1 MLMARDFK
9 GGLEIAVYARTVY
22 VRRVVEPEG
31 VIQFPPAL
39 SRNASVHAATFSHF
53 SHLCHVEPGSGW
65 VGRRRGVETAP
76 GTGCLR
82 TLSRCPRRVRRRSS
96 LERLCR
102 SDIRSARYDAG
113 GDGAARHP
121 YFRAKQIRRRRVR
134 PRRSRSP
141 SPSL

>member
-9 GGLEIAVYARTVY
+9 GGLKIAVYARRVGI
-22 VRRVVEPEG
+22 RRVVEREG
-31 VIQFPPAL
+31 VIKFPPAL

-53 SHLCHVEPGSGW
+53 RHIKPGSGW

-76 GTGCLR
+76 GPGCLR
-82 TLSRCPRRVRRRSS
+82 TLPRCPRRVRRRRS
-96 LERLCR
+96 LEWLCR

-121 YFRAKQIRRRRVR
+121 TFALNRYDADGCDRDGRA
-134 PRRSRSP
+134 PP
-141 SPSL
+141 F